1 MTIADL
7 GYYVL
12 WLYCSQDCNLF
23 GFPICRS
30 WAYLMKVIPETY
42 LMKVITETFLMKV
55 IPERAWWRL
64 FQNVPDEGY
73 YRTCLMKVITERAWW
88 RLLQKRA
95 WWRLLQKR
103 AWWRLFQ
110 NVPDEGY
117 YRNVPDEGYSRNA
130 SCALNLISTF
140 LLPSKNAMSPI
151 GFDYWT
157 SRIVSH
163 LSTNRAKGDP
173 RQLAE
178 IAMNLLRFI

>member
-1 MTIADL
+1 
-7 GYYVL
+7 
-12 WLYCSQDCNLF
+12 
-23 GFPICRS
+23 
-30 WAYLMKVIPETY
+30 MKVITETY
-42 LMKVITETFLMKV
+42 LMKVITECTWWRLFQNVPDEGYYRTCLMKV

-110 NVPDEGY
+110 
-117 YRNVPDEGYSRNA
+117 NVPDEGYSRNA